1 MSDVKTVKF
10 TLNGQAVSAP
20 EGQMLADAAADN
32 GVYIPTLCHTR
43 GQACLGTCRVCAAQV
58 NGKVGASCTL
68 PVAEG
73 MAVETE
79 TADVKNMQKTVV
91 ELLFAE
97 GNHNCPS
104 CEKSGHCDL
113 QAVGYE
119 VGMFVSRFNYCYT
132 PHENETGAKQL
143 WLERDRCIF
152 CQRCVQFVHS
162 VDGKKIFSISG
173 RGHNARIEMDIA
185 LVDTLSDAQ
194 AKEAADLCPVGA
206 ILQKNQAYRQPIG
219 ERKFDVASVR
229 ERVLKGETV

>member
-132 PHENETGAKQL
+132 PHESET
-143 WLERDRCIF
+143 I
-152 CQRCVQFVHS
+152 V
-162 VDGKKIFSISG
+162 
-173 RGHNARIEMDIA
+173 
-185 LVDTLSDAQ
+185 
-194 AKEAADLCPVGA
+194 VGA
-206 ILQKNQAYRQPIG
+206 RSLYFLSTLCAVCSLCRRQKNIFHQRARTQ
-219 ERKFDVASVR
+219 RAD
-229 ERVLKGETV
+229 